1 MEEGTERG
9 QSYVQANR
17 EAWNNYASDYVDAG
31 YKGWLENAPQWGIFQ
46 IPESEVG
53 LLKDFQ
59 GGDVVELGCGTAYVS
74 AWLARRNG
82 NPIGIDNSPAQ
93 LATAASFQKEFDL
106 EFPLILG
113 NGFCRLIDLILLY
126 PNTGPPFGVIRTD
139 GFQAARV
146 LRPGGQLVIL
156 ENSIVLVLCQ
166 TGNEKPSQVKTTSAP
181 I

>member
-9 QSYVQANR
+9 ESYVQANR

-74 AWLARRNG
+74 AWLAR
-82 NPIGIDNSPAQ
+82 
-93 LATAASFQKEFDL
+93 
-106 EFPLILG
+106 
-113 NGFCRLIDLILLY
+113 
-126 PNTGPPFGVIRTD
+126 
-139 GFQAARV
+139 
-146 LRPGGQLVIL
+146 
-156 ENSIVLVLCQ
+156 
-166 TGNEKPSQVKTTSAP
+166 
-181 I
+181 